1 MVDRIKHERI
11 LLQRRARVWR
21 GNTSDEVP
29 SFEMFC
35 VSRDLSISGIF
46 LNSLCLMRNGTEV
59 RVDLEVRDGEWLTL
73 NGHVARRIELA
84 DSDHHPGFA
93 VKFGVLSDRSHETLL
108 RYFVTEKIE
117 KYVAI
122 FHQRFP
128 HLVGVVSEQDIALI
142 VNLWEDH
149 RHLLVTDTQDAPVKP
164 APRTFGGSA
173 KGILATAAQAE
184 ATKALAIAKSQQ
196 SMQKAQPA
204 AAPARAAVPA
214 NAQLRAVPPIKV
226 SSTSAKPA
234 AVPTKEAPA
243 PAAMPKPVAVDKPA
257 SAKASAPA
265 AKAVPSKPTPA
276 SKPQVKPA
284 PARSAKAGKSR

>member
-1 MVDRIKHERI
+1 M
-11 LLQRRARVWR
+11 
-21 GNTSDEVP
+21 
-29 SFEMFC
+29 
-35 VSRDLSISGIF
+35 RD
-46 LNSLCLMRNGTEV
+46 GTEV

-84 DSDHHPGFA
+84 DGDHHPGFA

-128 HLVGVVSEQDIALI
+128 HLIGVVSEQDIALI

-149 RHLLVTDTQDAPVKP
+149 RHLLVTDTQDAPIKP

-196 SMQKAQPA
+196 VAQKVL
-204 AAPARAAVPA
+204 AAPPPAREAVPA
-214 NAQLRAVPPIKV
+214 HSPLRAVPPIKA
-226 SSTSAKPA
+226 SSASAKPEA
-234 AVPTKEAPA
+234 APTKVAAAIARPVTVAKPGPAPAKAPA
-243 PAAMPKPVAVDKPA
+243 PAA
-257 SAKASAPA
+257 KAIPSKAAPA
-265 AKAVPSKPTPA
+265 AK
-276 SKPQVKPA
+276 PQAKSA